1 MKLDSFSTLVLAA
14 LLAFAGA
21 GCKKQMDRTNPLLGY
36 GNATIRDGN
45 AGNPL
50 GDGVKP
56 GGTDGTGTGTV
67 KPGTDGL
74 LPQTGKRNIDGRP
87 QDREKYRSQTVY
99 FDFDKH
105 TVKAT
110 EAKKVQDA
118 ADKFKAED
126 PGTDLLIEGHCDERG
141 TEGYNQ
147 ALGEKRAL
155 AVRELLVS
163 LGVPADRVHT
173 VSFGKD
179 KPAVVGHDE
188 SAYKKN
194 RRGEFILV
202 LPK

>member
-1 MKLDSFSTLVLAA
+1 MKFNSFSTLVLAA
-14 LLAFAGA
+14 LLAVGA
-21 GCKKQMDRTNPLLGY
+21 TGCKKQMDRTNPLLGY

-50 GDGVKP
+50 GDGMKP
-56 GGTDGTGTGTV
+56 GGTDGQGTGTTT
-67 KPGTDGL
+67 PGPGGVV
-74 LPQTGKRNIDGRP
+74 PQTGKRSPDGRP
-87 QDREKYRSQTVY
+87 QDREKYRSETVY

-105 TVKAT
+105 TVKAA

-118 ADKFKAED
+118 ANKFKAED
-126 PGTDLLIEGHCDERG
+126 PATDLLIEGHCDERG

-163 LGVPADRVHT
+163 LGVPADRIHT

-188 SAYKKN
+188 AAYKKN